1 MGAKIGPCATL
12 HHEHLFMLPKKRF
25 LVLGFFGRTT
35 ERDSELHINSCRKTV
50 VHFSIC
56 ACHPRAGAML
66 IFASLFLTSL
76 FFASL
81 FFAPRFFAFSSSH
94 LCASHLCFSHLCSS
108 HVAHL
113 ESWDAGERE

>member
-1 MGAKIGPCATL
+1 MGGARKRPKSVPAPPYTMSTYLCS
-12 HHEHLFMLPKKRF
+12 PKKVF
-25 LVLGFFGRTT
+25 LVWGFFGRTT

-50 VHFSIC
+50 VHLSIC

-81 FFAPRFFAFSSSH
+81 FFASLFFASVFFECS
-94 LCASHLCFSHLCSS
+94 AS
-108 HVAHL
+108 
-113 ESWDAGERE
+113 